1 MKQTFLRR
9 TVASKTSCSSL
20 GSASLK
26 SILLL
31 LLVVLIHF
39 PNCGHS
45 AKLHSSQKQHRQSQ
59 KYLQK
64 SQLLDIMQATQPQKS
79 CHALQPQNMDTDD
92 KLVLSPIVFQGRLIS
107 RSNVYNSLYF
117 VSLRVQRV
125 LKGSVPRR
133 MHRHMRLL
141 FHHTDSKL
149 HPSRDTSR
157 DPKFHTSSYGD
168 TPSHQRRRPN
178 NHNSR
183 GHGGNAA
190 ASANTASTGAQSG
203 SHRNYCQPVSFDV
216 KAGRKYAVYVKKVAT
231 GRYVA
236 IAQPDVYTKK
246 VRKAA
251 RKLLC
256 QKCVSSPKVTG
267 LTEYLSVSQ
276 GGKFKL
282 KCKVAGSPTPKVTWL
297 KDGRPIRKDIRIS
310 IKNKR
315 KRSILRL
322 SHAQGRDA
330 GKYTC
335 RATNVLGEQSQT
347 TSISVRVL
355 APDPPASSCPID
367 SFCLNGGKCLYYEM
381 IGELV
386 CRCPEGY
393 AGQRCQ
399 FKKARINLP
408 FIESEACGPYGHDIH
423 LREICAAWKR
433 PPVTE
438 MTRQEYESWLRV
450 EQQVAELKRTLELE
464 EMRKFRQMSRPSFVS
479 ENSNPNSSITQ
490 DDFEYTI
497 HEDYNDQF
505 DHDAADETFLDHY
518 NPFLCKLQQSVPIFD
533 PF

>member
-1 MKQTFLRR
+1 
-9 TVASKTSCSSL
+9 VASKTSCSSL

-45 AKLHSSQKQHRQSQ
+45 AKLHSSQKQQRQQ
-59 KYLQK
+59 LLK
-64 SQLLDIMQATQPQKS
+64 SQLLDIMQATQPQK
-79 CHALQPQNMDTDD
+79 CHALQPQNMGTDD
-92 KLVLSPIVFQGRLIS
+92 KIVLSPIVFQGRLIS

-125 LKGSVPRR
+125 LKGSVPKR

-141 FHHTDSKL
+141 FHTESN
-149 HPSRDTSR
+149 
-157 DPKFHTSSYGD
+157 FHTSSHGD
-168 TPSHQRRRPN
+168 KSSAPHHQRRRL

-183 GHGGNAA
+183 TAA
-190 ASANTASTGAQSG
+190 TDSKSQSG
-203 SHRNYCQPVSFDV
+203 GHRNHCQPVSFDV

-236 IAQPDVYTKK
+236 VAQPDVYTKK

-267 LTEYLSVSQ
+267 LSEYLSVSQ

-297 KDGRPIRKDIRIS
+297 KDGRPLRNDIRIS

-315 KRSILRL
+315 RRSILRL
-322 SHAQGRDA
+322 SDAQGRDA

-355 APDPPASSCPID
+355 APDPPASSCPIE

-450 EQQVAELKRTLELE
+450 EQQVAELKRNLELE
-464 EMRKFRQMSRPSFVS
+464 EMRKFRQMSRPSFV
-479 ENSNPNSSITQ
+479 ENNSKINSSITQ
-490 DDFEYTI
+490 NDFEYTI
-497 HEDYNDQF
+497 HEDYDENV
-505 DHDAADETFLDHY
+505 DHDDNNAAETFLDQY
-518 NPFLCKLQQSVPIFD
+518 IEE
-533 PF
+533 

>member
-1 MKQTFLRR
+1 M
-9 TVASKTSCSSL
+9 
-20 GSASLK
+20 
-26 SILLL
+26 
-31 LLVVLIHF
+31 
-39 PNCGHS
+39 
-45 AKLHSSQKQHRQSQ
+45 
-59 KYLQK
+59 
-64 SQLLDIMQATQPQKS
+64 LDMMQATQPQQ
-79 CHALQPQNMDTDD
+79 CHALQPQNMETAD
-92 KLVLSPIVFQGRLIS
+92 KLVLTPIVFQGRLIS

-125 LKGSVPRR
+125 LKGSVPKR
-133 MHRHMRLL
+133 MYRHMRLL
-141 FHHTDSKL
+141 FH
-149 HPSRDTSR
+149 
-157 DPKFHTSSYGD
+157 TSSLGGD
-168 TPSHQRRRPN
+168 KPTHHQRRRL

-183 GHGGNAA
+183 GHR
-190 ASANTASTGAQSG
+190 T
-203 SHRNYCQPVSFDV
+203 HCQPVSFDV

-236 IAQPDVYTKK
+236 VAQPDVYTKK

-276 GGKFKL
+276 GGKIKL

-297 KDGRPIRKDIRIS
+297 KNGRPLRNDIRIS

-322 SHAQGRDA
+322 SGAQGRDA

-438 MTRQEYESWLRV
+438 MTREEYESWLRV
-450 EQQVAELKRTLELE
+450 EQQVAELKRNLELE
-464 EMRKFRQMSRPSFVS
+464 EMRKFRQMSRPSFVDK
-479 ENSNPNSSITQ
+479 NSNKKKKSTPEIISDNDH
-490 DDFEYTI
+490 DDFITDEYTI
-497 HEDYNDQF
+497 DQDQVEA
-505 DHDAADETFLDHY
+505 DHDVDEQDDTTMFLDHY
-518 NPFLCKLQQSVPIFD
+518 NEE
-533 PF
+533 